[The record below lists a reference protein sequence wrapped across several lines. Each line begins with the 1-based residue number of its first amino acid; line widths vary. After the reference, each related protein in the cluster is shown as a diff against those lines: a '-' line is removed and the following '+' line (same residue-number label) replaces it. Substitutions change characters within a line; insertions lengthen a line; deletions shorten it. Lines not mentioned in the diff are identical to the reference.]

1 MKFSK
6 KEFKKE
12 VVENV
17 KSLFRRDMEEATNE
31 QIYQAVAYAVKD
43 LIIDDWIKS
52 QKEYKKQNKKTVYYL
67 SMEFLMGRALGNNM
81 INLTHYKSTF

>member
-67 SMEFLMGRALGNNM
+67 SMEF
-81 INLTHYKSTF
+81 